1 MQTTTVSIR
10 CLRVWVTAHDIIN
23 IPAHPTLT
31 PYSFFHETASE
42 YTHSNLDPTI
52 ESNDQPSTSSTAQQQ
67 QQSGQDAAQSE
78 PSAVDHSDAM
88 EAVMQLAQAA
98 SQQQYDSEQHSQ
110 HGHLENPEVHHESL
124 PVNNADGSTG
134 GVKRGE
140 KRRSSQSG
148 STSGA
153 AAGGRRASKAA
164 RQQDEEQD
172 LSSAAAAAAATE
184 GASLPFPDSWS
195 EGNIP
200 AEIQKAYQQHLAQ
213 AQANLAQQQQQTQS
227 SSSAS
232 LSHDDASQAQGSGGA
247 FKPTRQLSTSKR
259 AAQNRAAQRA
269 FRERR
274 DKYVKVLESKATRLE
289 AAIRIATECKR
300 RYVEAL
306 QAIDGLRQ
314 DNHTLRVALAAL
326 SGSGDNAGP
335 GPVMKADDL
344 AKELP
349 EIPLLTTQEEEEVL
363 GSVGG
368 QTGMAGRSAGG
379 SGSGSVS
386 ASGGGQSLDSLSAVA
401 AAAAAAA
408 AQGDGTGAGTD
419 GGKMTQQQQQ
429 GAGEGDESVS
439 TPPTPTSAGE
449 GKGVSAAAA
458 TENTNASG
466 VSLPPVP
473 SATTSSTTGGASAQ

>member
-1 MQTTTVSIR
+1 MDSQSKDQHNMQDADADYNS
-10 CLRVWVTAHDIIN
+10 
-23 IPAHPTLT
+23 
-31 PYSFFHETASE
+31 SE

-78 PSAVDHSDAM
+78 PSAVDHSHAM

-98 SQQQYDSEQHSQ
+98 SQQQYDSEQHSR

-134 GVKRGE
+134 GAKRGE

-172 LSSAAAAAAATE
+172 LSSAAAAVAAATE

-274 DKYVKVLESKATRLE
+274 DRYVKVLESKATRLE

-306 QAIDGLRQ
+306 QTIDGLRQ

-344 AKELP
+344 AKELS

-368 QTGMAGRSAGG
+368 QTGMSGGSAGG

-419 GGKMTQQQQQ
+419 GDKVTQQQQQQQQ

-449 GKGVSAAAA
+449 GKGVSAAAV

-466 VSLPPVP
+466 VLLPPVP

>member
-78 PSAVDHSDAM
+78 PSAVDHSHAM

-134 GVKRGE
+134 GAKRGE

-153 AAGGRRASKAA
+153 AAGGRRASKEA

-172 LSSAAAAAAATE
+172 LSSAAATAAATE

-306 QAIDGLRQ
+306 QTIDGLRQ

-368 QTGMAGRSAGG
+368 QTGMSGGSAGG

-408 AQGDGTGAGTD
+408 HGDGTGAGTD
-419 GGKMTQQQQQ
+419 GGKVTQQQQ

-458 TENTNASG
+458 VTENTNASG

>member
-1 MQTTTVSIR
+1 MDSQSKDQHNMQDADADYNS
-10 CLRVWVTAHDIIN
+10 
-23 IPAHPTLT
+23 
-31 PYSFFHETASE
+31 SE

-52 ESNDQPSTSSTAQQQ
+52 ETNDQPSTSSTAQQQ

-78 PSAVDHSDAM
+78 PSAVDHSHAM

-124 PVNNADGSTG
+124 PVNNADGNTG
-134 GVKRGE
+134 GAQRGE

-148 STSGA
+148 STCGA

-164 RQQDEEQD
+164 RQQDEEQH
-172 LSSAAAAAAATE
+172 LSSAAAAATAAAAAAATE

-232 LSHDDASQAQGSGGA
+232 FSHDDASQAQGSGGA

-306 QAIDGLRQ
+306 QTIDGLRQ
-314 DNHTLRVALAAL
+314 DSHTLRVALAAL

-344 AKELP
+344 AKALP

-368 QTGMAGRSAGG
+368 QTGMSGGSAGG
-379 SGSGSVS
+379 SGSAS

-408 AQGDGTGAGTD
+408 HGDGTGAGTD
-419 GGKMTQQQQQ
+419 GAKVTQQQ

-449 GKGVSAAAA
+449 GKGVSAAAP
-458 TENTNASG
+458 ENTNASG
-466 VSLPPVP
+466 MSLAPVP